1 MGFRPFVYRLATE
14 LGLRGWVLNSQH
26 GVYIDVEGE
35 KPLLDAF
42 LLRLPAEKPPR
53 SFIQSCE
60 SSFLDPAGYDAFVI
74 RESSPEGKPTALV
87 LPDIATC
94 PDCLDEIFNPSNR
107 RYRYPFTN
115 CTNCGPRFSIVESL
129 PYDRP
134 RTTMKSFV
142 MCARCTA
149 EYHDPTD
156 RRFHAQPNACP
167 ECGPTVE
174 LWDTAGTRLEGGDA
188 ALLAAERLIRGG
200 SIVAVKG
207 IGGFHLVVDARN
219 ESAVRRLREQK
230 HREEKPLA
238 LMFPAATMVRTVCE
252 VSDRE
257 ERLLCSPETPIV
269 LLSRRERADG
279 ETPGWNLAPSI
290 APHNPYLGIMLPY
303 APLHHIL
310 LHDLGFPVVATSG
323 NLSDEPMC
331 TDEHEALARLAGIA
345 DAFLVHNRPITRPI
359 DDAIARVVL
368 GREMIL
374 RRARGYAPLPVSIT
388 HTVPDMLAVGAQLK
402 STVAVARGNQVFI
415 SQHLGDL
422 ETEQSLRAFNHETRS
437 LQQLYE
443 IVPELVVSDLH
454 PDYLSSAYARNTG
467 YPHETV
473 QHHYA
478 HIASCMADNGLD
490 GRVLGV
496 AWDGTGYGLD
506 GTIWGGEFLLTDAQ
520 GFRRVAT
527 LRSFR
532 LPGGEA
538 AVKEPRRSA
547 LGVLYELFGTGLQDR
562 EDLLPV
568 RMFDAASRQILLTM
582 LTRTVNTP
590 LTTSV
595 GRLFDAV
602 ASLAGVRQISRY
614 EGQAAMELEFAI
626 AGNTSNKAY
635 PWRIVDA
642 NVDSGSSFLTVDWE
656 PMVDGILRD
665 IGSGCKSGV
674 IATRFHNTLAGIIVD
689 VARRIG
695 EPRVTLSGGCFQ
707 NRYLTE
713 CSVRLLEEAGFSVYW
728 HQRVPPN
735 DGGIALGQIYAV
747 ARARSQQ

>member
-1 MGFRPFVYRLATE
+1 
-14 LGLRGWVLNSQH
+14 
-26 GVYIDVEGE
+26 
-35 KPLLDAF
+35 
-42 LLRLPAEKPPR
+42 
-53 SFIQSCE
+53 
-60 SSFLDPAGYDAFVI
+60 
-74 RESSPEGKPTALV
+74 
-87 LPDIATC
+87 
-94 PDCLDEIFNPSNR
+94 
-107 RYRYPFTN
+107 
-115 CTNCGPRFSIVESL
+115 
-129 PYDRP
+129 
-134 RTTMKSFV
+134 
-142 MCARCTA
+142 
-149 EYHDPTD
+149 
-156 RRFHAQPNACP
+156 
-167 ECGPTVE
+167 VE
-174 LWDTAGTRLEGGDA
+174 LWDPAGTRLEHGDA
-188 ALLAAERLIRGG
+188 ALQAAERLIRDGG
-200 SIVAVKG
+200 IVAAKG

-219 ESAVRRLREQK
+219 EHAVRRLREQK
-230 HREEKPLA
+230 HREEKPFA
-238 LMFPAATMVRTVCE
+238 LMFPAVAMVRTVCE
-252 VSDRE
+252 VSERE

-269 LLSRRERADG
+269 LLSRRERTDG
-279 ETPGWNLAPSI
+279 ETAAWTLAASV

-331 TDEHEALARLAGIA
+331 TDEREALTRLAGIA

-359 DDAIARVVL
+359 DDAIARVVM

-374 RRARGYAPLPVSIT
+374 RRARGYAPLPVTIT
-388 HTVPDMLAVGAQLK
+388 HTVPDMLAVGAHLK
-402 STVAVARGNQVFI
+402 STVAVARGDQVFI

-422 ETEQSLRAFNHETRS
+422 ETEQSLRAFNHETEA

-443 IVPELVVSDLH
+443 IVPERVVSDLH
-454 PDYLSSAYARNTG
+454 PDYLSSAYARKTG
-467 YPHETV
+467 YPHDTV

-506 GTIWGGEFLLTDAQ
+506 GTIWGGEFLLTDGR

-547 LGVLYELFGTGLQDR
+547 LGVLYELFGTSLQER
-562 EDLLPV
+562 TDLVPV
-568 RMFDAASRQILLTM
+568 QMFDAASRQLLLAM
-582 LTRTVNTP
+582 LTRNVNAP

-602 ASLAGVRQISRY
+602 ASLAGVRQISTY
-614 EGQAAMELEFAI
+614 EGQAAMELEFAV
-626 AGNTSNKAY
+626 AGNTRSEAY
-635 PWRIVDA
+635 PWRIVES
-642 NVDSGSSFLTVDWE
+642 NGDSDPSFLTVDWE
-656 PMVDGILRD
+656 PLVDSILRD
-665 IGSGCKSGV
+665 RRSGCQSGV
-674 IATRFHNTLAGIIVD
+674 IATRFHNALAGIIVD

-695 EPRVTLSGGCFQ
+695 EPRVALSGGCFQ
-707 NRYLTE
+707 NKYLTE
-713 CSVRLLEEAGFSVYW
+713 CTVRLLEEAGFSVYW

-747 ARARSQQ
+747 ARSRSQ